1 MTGAVQPGDNEPGSA
16 RRSQPD
22 GDTDRDFL
30 RSLERGLDVIC
41 ALGHPGPG
49 LTLSQVARAI
59 GSHRA
64 TTRRSL
70 QGLEALGYVH
80 RTEGAFSLTPKVLG
94 LGHGYGSQLALPDVA
109 RPHLQRLM
117 EETGEFCSLSVLDGD
132 ESVCVARVAPPRIM
146 NLAMVAGT
154 RLPAYATCVGRVLL
168 AALPAAA
175 LDAYVD
181 RIELVALTPATLTGR
196 GALRAELGRVRRRG
210 WALVDQELER
220 GLRSAAVPVRDATG
234 NVIAAASV
242 GALADRV
249 TVARMRKAVVPRLQ
263 ATAAS
268 LERDVAIARPWGSPG
283 APARRR
289 AG

>member
-1 MTGAVQPGDNEPGSA
+1 
-16 RRSQPD
+16 
-22 GDTDRDFL
+22 
-30 RSLERGLDVIC
+30 
-41 ALGHPGPG
+41 
-49 LTLSQVARAI
+49 
-59 GSHRA
+59 
-64 TTRRSL
+64 
-70 QGLEALGYVH
+70 
-80 RTEGAFSLTPKVLG
+80 
-94 LGHGYGSQLALPDVA
+94 
-109 RPHLQRLM
+109 
-117 EETGEFCSLSVLDGD
+117 
-132 ESVCVARVAPPRIM
+132 
-146 NLAMVAGT
+146 
-154 RLPAYATCVGRVLL
+154 VGRVLL